1 MIQVEH
7 LTKRYGLLTAI
18 KDVTFEVNKGEILGF
33 LGPNG
38 AGKTTTMRI
47 LSGFFPATEGK
58 ASVAGFDVFE
68 EPLEAK
74 RRVGYMPENPPLY
87 TEMSVDAYLKF
98 VATIKGI
105 ERGSTAARLDE
116 VKARLGLED
125 QGERLIKHLSKGY
138 RQRVGLAQSLIH
150 DPEVLIL
157 DEPTIGLDPRQINE
171 FRELIRS
178 LRGERTLILSTHILP
193 EVSMTCD
200 RVIIISGGQ
209 IVAIDTPQNL
219 TDQMRRGEKIELEVS
234 GSVEGLPSL
243 LQEIPQVQKVL
254 ISEATNGHH
263 PITVEA
269 DGQAEIRHLISQKVI
284 QAGLELYQLRTEAVS
299 LEDVFLK
306 LTTEE
311 ETSEEPVEASA
322 EEAVAEA
329 APEAAG
335 EATEEAVE
343 AAAADRKVE
352 EE

>member
-18 KDVTFEVNKGEILGF
+18 EDVSFEVKKGEILGF

-58 ASVAGFDVFE
+58 ATVAGFDVFE

-105 ERGSTAARLDE
+105 ERGAIASRLGE
-116 VKARLGLED
+116 VKDRLGLGE
-125 QGERLIKHLSKGY
+125 QSERLIKHLSKGF

-171 FRELIRS
+171 FRELIRT
-178 LRGERTLILSTHILP
+178 LRGEHTLILSTHILP

-200 RVIIISGGQ
+200 RVIIIKGGE

-219 TDQMRRGEKIELEVS
+219 ISQMQGGQRIELEVA
-234 GSVEGLPSL
+234 GSVQGLPSL
-243 LQEIPQVQKVL
+243 LQEIPQVQSVV
-254 ISEATNGHH
+254 IAEAQNGHH
-263 PITVEA
+263 PVTVEA
-269 DGQAEIRHLISQKVI
+269 DGQAEIRHLVSQKVL
-284 QAGLELYQLRTEAVS
+284 QAGLELYQLKTEAVS
-299 LEDVFLK
+299 LEDVFLE

-311 ETSEEPVEASA
+311 EPIGEPREEPVLEGSKP
-322 EEAVAEA
+322 ETE
-329 APEAAG
+329 EAAG
-335 EATEEAVE
+335 ESEGENA
-343 AAAADRKVE
+343 
-352 EE
+352 